1 MAFNHIGLV
10 LPAPWPA
17 IGVAFGRTS
26 LPIFS
31 LLIVFHLQ
39 RDTKARAGRYLGW
52 LLFWGLLTQ
61 PVYALLF
68 ANWAPGCG
76 NAMLTLASGV
86 CLIYL
91 ATSSGVVLA
100 GLAPVILIG
109 ASAWLDGGAQLDGS
123 TLLDGGAWM
132 PVAQLLAWWLLQRRP
147 GKQVLAVVLVASMA
161 IPMNLAAHHWVSIQP
176 LAVLF
181 GTPWLVLASPHLSGY
196 LPRLPQLA
204 FYSFYPLHLAAIL
217 ALHGSY

>member
-1 MAFNHIGLV
+1 LNRTDLTGANARCRPEHHWEFAKWVAVICMALNHIGLV
-10 LPAPWPA
+10 LPAPWPE

-31 LLIVFHLQ
+31 LLIVFPLQ
-39 RDTKARAGRYLGW
+39 RDIEARAGRYLGL

-61 PVYALLF
+61 PVFALLF
-68 ANWAPGCG
+68 ANWAPWCG

-91 ATSSGVVLA
+91 AASYGVALA
-100 GLAPVILIG
+100 GLAAVILMG
-109 ASAWLDGGAQLDGS
+109 APAWLDSGAH
-123 TLLDGGAWM
+123 LDGGAWM
-132 PVAQLLAWWLLQRRP
+132 PVA
-147 GKQVLAVVLVASMA
+147 
-161 IPMNLAAHHWVSIQP
+161 PMNVAAHHWVSIPP
-176 LAVLF
+176 LVALL
-181 GTPWLVLASPHLSGY
+181 GTPLLVLASPHLSGY

-217 ALHGSY
+217 ALHGAY